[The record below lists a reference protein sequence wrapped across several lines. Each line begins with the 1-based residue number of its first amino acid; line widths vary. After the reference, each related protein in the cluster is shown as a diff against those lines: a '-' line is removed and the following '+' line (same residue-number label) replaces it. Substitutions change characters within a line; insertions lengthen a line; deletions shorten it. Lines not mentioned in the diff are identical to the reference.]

1 MMAPTSD
8 PGDDA
13 GGKPQASQ
21 GLRGIYG
28 FAPVSGISPPDTEV
42 PPHRVTATWVNQVA
56 SLNGTPVTMRI
67 TDDWAGS
74 LIEAQQRLRD
84 AAHEAAFAS
93 IQGTL
98 QPPADLGIDFDF
110 VPEPLPRRV
119 PQPLPPRVDV
129 QVKWLTPRPPELIL
143 ATPKRPEVKLVTP
156 KRRHRGRGFHRREAL
171 PLRIY
176 AAVGSFLQV
185 GLRSGLSS
193 RSLTGAAVLIAGK
206 KRGAV
211 AGEWRSHL
219 SGWTGHGLA
228 REDQLRAAWG
238 FLWSAV
244 RYRLRDA
251 ADLAWRPADAV
262 LRSRT
267 LSNLVVVIPVLV
279 VVLAVL
285 RHDGQYGLVTND
297 QNIIGLGC
305 GIYGVIRTGR
315 WWRRVKPPK
324 HKPGQVKE

>member
-1 MMAPTSD
+1 MMAPTTD
-8 PGDDA
+8 PGDDP
-13 GGKPQASQ
+13 GGEPQASH

-28 FAPVSGISPPDTEV
+28 FALVRRISPPDTEA
-42 PPHRVTATWVNQVA
+42 PPRRATATWVNQLA
-56 SLNGTPVTMRI
+56 SLDGSAVTTRI
-67 TDDWAGS
+67 TDDWPGS
-74 LIEAQQRLRD
+74 LTEALQRLREAEQ
-84 AAHEAAFAS
+84 AAESTDRARQF
-93 IQGTL
+93 
-98 QPPADLGIDFDF
+98 PADSGVDYVMYAPD
-110 VPEPLPRRV
+110 RV
-119 PQPLPPRVDV
+119 AYI
-129 QVKWLTPRPPELIL
+129 E
-143 ATPKRPEVKLVTP
+143 AKRPTYE
-156 KRRHRGRGFHRREAL
+156 RRRRGRGFHRRDAL
-171 PLRIY
+171 PVRMY
-176 AAVGSFLQV
+176 AAVGSYLQA
-185 GLRSGLSS
+185 GLSPLKSGLSP
-193 RSLTGAAVLIAGK
+193 RSLTGAAVFIAGK

-267 LSNLVVVIPVLV
+267 LSNLVVGIPVLAAV
-279 VVLAVL
+279 IAVL
-285 RHDGQYGLVTND
+285 RHDGQYGLITND